1 MDGYNAYNILL
12 LATFSIIII
21 GIFLGAGKN
30 RTIVVFQDYDDLGL
44 TFLIPTSFF
53 GIIFIFHILGGN
65 PIYSVPL
72 ATIVA
77 LILFCI
83 MVRNSYID
91 NDRVIWKVLL
101 VLVTKLPL
109 AFLWVINL
117 ISLISPSGQT
127 AKQRRESRV
136 NALLILAIITPII
149 GLLVVNKSGDL
160 FNPKQWI
167 KGKRVGS
174 IRNHM

>member
-91 NDRVIWKVLL
+91 NNRVIWKVLL

>member
-1 MDGYNAYNILL
+1 MDGYNIYNIFL
-12 LATFSIIII
+12 LATLSIIIV

-30 RTIVVFQDYDDLGL
+30 RKITVFQDYDDLGL

-53 GIIFIFHILGGN
+53 SIIFIFHMFGGS
-65 PIYSVPL
+65 PTYSIPL

-77 LILFCI
+77 LILFGI
-83 MVRNSYID
+83 MVKNSYVD
-91 NDRVIWKVLL
+91 NDRIIWKVLL
-101 VLVTKLPL
+101 ALITKLPL
-109 AFLWVINL
+109 AFLWVFNL
-117 ISLISPSGQT
+117 ISLIKPSGQT
-127 AKQRRESRV
+127 ARQRRESRA

-149 GLLVVNKSGDL
+149 GLLVVDKSGEL

>member
-91 NDRVIWKVLL
+91 NDRVIWKVML
-101 VLVTKLPL
+101 VLITKLPL

>member
-1 MDGYNAYNILL
+1 MDGYNIYNIGLL
-12 LATFSIIII
+12 IGFSIVII

-30 RTIVVFQDYDDLGL
+30 RKIIVFKDYDDLGL

-53 GIIFIFHILGGN
+53 GIIFIFHMFGGS
-65 PIYSVPL
+65 PKFSIPL
-72 ATIVA
+72 AAIVSF
-77 LILFCI
+77 ILFCI
-83 MVRNSYID
+83 MIKNSYID
-91 NDRVIWKVLL
+91 NDRVIWKLL
-101 VLVTKLPL
+101 LSVVTKLPL

-117 ISLISPSGQT
+117 MSLIKPSGQT
-127 AKQRRESRV
+127 AKQRRENRA

-149 GLLVVNKSGDL
+149 GLLVVDKSGAL

>member
-1 MDGYNAYNILL
+1 
-12 LATFSIIII
+12 
-21 GIFLGAGKN
+21 
-30 RTIVVFQDYDDLGL
+30 
-44 TFLIPTSFF
+44 
-53 GIIFIFHILGGN
+53 
-65 PIYSVPL
+65 
-72 ATIVA
+72 
-77 LILFCI
+77 

-91 NDRVIWKVLL
+91 NDRVIWKVML
-101 VLVTKLPL
+101 VLITKLPL

>member
-1 MDGYNAYNILL
+1 MDGYNIYNIGLFIG
-12 LATFSIIII
+12 FSIVII

-30 RTIVVFQDYDDLGL
+30 RKIIVFKDYDDLGL

-53 GIIFIFHILGGN
+53 GIIFLFHMFGGSPN
-65 PIYSVPL
+65 FSVPL
-72 ATIVA
+72 AIIVS
-77 LILFCI
+77 LILFGI
-83 MVRNSYID
+83 MARNSYID
-91 NDRVIWKVLL
+91 NDRIIWKVCMA
-101 VLVTKLPL
+101 LVTKLPL

-117 ISLISPSGQT
+117 ISLIKPSGQT
-127 AKQRRESRV
+127 AKQRRESRA

-149 GLLVVNKSGDL
+149 GLLVVDKSGNL

-174 IRNHM
+174 IRHHM

>member
-91 NDRVIWKVLL
+91 NDRVIWKVML

-117 ISLISPSGQT
+117 ISLISPTGQT
-127 AKQRRESRV
+127 VKQRRESRV